1 MKCTSVLSMLGL
13 ALICAAGTSCKKPK
27 PIDPTNEGI
36 ADFLPTNT
44 QNWWLYEASDGTI
57 FKRYFTGRDT
67 VVDQF
72 NYNLFEQ
79 VDTNTGTIVKEF
91 YAKFEGNYYT
101 LLKVDNSG
109 SAYVKSQVLN
119 GDPKVGDEWTSNG
132 SFNYGVNIPT
142 KLESEVM
149 SVNNTFTLNNNVVLD
164 SVIEVKSDLYGKL
177 NFVTWTNC
185 GTITMKFRRG
195 VGVISEDY
203 NINVAGFFQKQYSN
217 HILNYHLEP

>member
-1 MKCTSVLSMLGL
+1 MTRTSVFSILGI
-13 ALICAAGTSCKKPK
+13 ALICATGTACKKK
-27 PIDPTNEGI
+27 KKIDPTNEGI

-44 QNWWLYEASDGTI
+44 QNWWLYQANDGTK

-79 VDTNTGTIVKEF
+79 IDVNNGTIVKEF

-109 SAYVKSQVLN
+109 SAYVKAQMLN
-119 GDPKVGDEWTSNG
+119 GDPKTGDTWTSNG
-132 SFNYGVNIPT
+132 SFYYGVNIPT
-142 KLESEVM
+142 KLESEVTY
-149 SVNNTFTLNNNVVLD
+149 VNGTYALEDNTVVD
-164 SVIEVKSDLYGKL
+164 SVIEVKSELYGKL

-185 GTITMKFRRG
+185 GTITMKFRKNLG
-195 VGVISEDY
+195 IISEDY
-203 NINVAGFFQKQYSN
+203 DINVAGFFQKHYSN
-217 HILNYHLEP
+217 HILSYHLEP